1 MGHEYRHTYSAHV
14 PRSSLLDISK
24 SIINDPHGFRLQN
37 SSHHIM
43 IQARNAYSFEFTK
56 KQHWDSY
63 KTAAKRQKEK
73 VRFFFKSTLQEKL
86 ASSERDGKP
95 LS

>member
-1 MGHEYRHTYSAHV
+1 
-14 PRSSLLDISK
+14 
-24 SIINDPHGFRLQN
+24 
-37 SSHHIM
+37 M